1 MSANDTLSELEAKV
15 DDDLNEVLGEK
26 VAVGGG
32 GGGSPEPTPAAPP
45 AGNPFR
51 EAELTREGAQGGK
64 DEVDNEVRGN
74 KVLRFF
80 SNLID
85 YSSKYAKTVDMI

>member
-1 MSANDTLSELEAKV
+1 MKVILHNQYRIQDLSANETLSELEAKV

-32 GGGSPEPTPAAPP
+32 GGGGSPEPTPAAPP

-51 EAELTREGAQGGK
+51 ESELTREGGQGGK

-74 KVLRFF
+74 KVG
-80 SNLID
+80 D
-85 YSSKYAKTVDMI
+85 HT

>member
-1 MSANDTLSELEAKV
+1 MEAKV

-26 VAVGGG
+26 VAVGNV
-32 GGGSPEPTPAAPP
+32 GGSPEPTPAAPP

-51 EAELTREGAQGGK
+51 EAELTREGGQGGK

-74 KVLRFF
+74 KVLRNF
-80 SNLID
+80 SL
-85 YSSKYAKTVDMI
+85 

>member
-1 MSANDTLSELEAKV
+1 MEAKV

-32 GGGSPEPTPAAPP
+32 GGSPEPTPAAPP
-45 AGNPFR
+45 AGSPFR
-51 EAELTREGAQGGK
+51 EAELTREGGERGK

-74 KVLRFF
+74 
-80 SNLID
+80 
-85 YSSKYAKTVDMI
+85 